1 MTCIGCGALGGPI
14 PMCPD
19 SGPDVGA
26 GAVAA
31 RCEEAGGGAFK
42 SGGGIGLCLECS
54 GRGWCGGHE
63 LRFLDGRG
71 GRVGVKG
78 RHAGAFDCL
87 PFSVE
92 GTQAVFIAR
101 RAEER
106 RGGGAPLCAEL
117 GVVIADGVRAG
128 RDFGSRL
135 PWTVRGAAVHAVERL
150 VESGCRI
157 ILGGCFSC
165 DVAGVS
171 RVGVGREGGIV
182 GDGS

>member
-1 MTCIGCGALGGPI
+1 MDVAAAVLAAGTVGDEDSADFTAQLVRKSVREFFRVGAGRAVEQGAGFLLEERERVR
-14 PMCPD
+14 
-19 SGPDVGA
+19 GPDVGA

-42 SGGGIGLCLECS
+42 SGGGTGLCLECS

-71 GRVGVKG
+71 GGVGVKG

-106 RGGGAPLCAEL
+106 CGGGAPLCAEL
-117 GVVIADGVRAG
+117 GVVIADGV
-128 RDFGSRL
+128 
-135 PWTVRGAAVHAVERL
+135 
-150 VESGCRI
+150 
-157 ILGGCFSC
+157 
-165 DVAGVS
+165 
-171 RVGVGREGGIV
+171 
-182 GDGS
+182 